1 MKKEKAKCRLSCLAL
16 IIIDYSV
23 EGASEY
29 LASHLFYTHTPGE
42 RGLKGPSRC
51 FWFGCTPKKK
61 DLYRSQGKQSSFF
74 GGENGGPL
82 T

>member
-1 MKKEKAKCRLSCLAL
+1 MKEEKAKCRLSCLAL

-51 FWFGCTPKKK
+51 FWYGCTP
-61 DLYRSQGKQSSFF
+61 
-74 GGENGGPL
+74 
-82 T
+82 

>member
-1 MKKEKAKCRLSCLAL
+1 MKEEKAKSRLSCLAL

-42 RGLKGPSRC
+42 RGLKGPSRMV
-51 FWFGCTPKKK
+51 FLVW
-61 DLYRSQGKQSSFF
+61 LYSIEEGFI
-74 GGENGGPL
+74 
-82 T
+82 